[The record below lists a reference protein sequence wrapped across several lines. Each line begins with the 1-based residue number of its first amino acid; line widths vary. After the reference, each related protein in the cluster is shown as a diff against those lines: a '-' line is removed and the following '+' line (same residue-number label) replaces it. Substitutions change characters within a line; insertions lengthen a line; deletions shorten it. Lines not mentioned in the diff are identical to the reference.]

1 MRQLIKPENTMQKT
15 SFRKHRVERFS
26 TQQVTRQRKER
37 QPKTVILFNK
47 PYDVLPQF
55 TDEAGRSTLKDFIPV
70 AGVYAAGRLDRDS
83 EGLLVLT
90 NDGALQAKLTQPGKR
105 TGKIYYVQVEGEPTP
120 EALTA
125 LRDGVTLNDGPT
137 LPAGV
142 ELVEEPVWLWP
153 RNPPIRERKSIPTR
167 WLKITLYEGRNRRA
181 PDDRPRRL
189 PHPAADPL
197 RHGRLYPRRT
207 GQRRLAQSRITEKG
221 KAMFKPHVTVA
232 CVVHARD
239 KFLIVEETIN
249 GKALWNQ
256 PAGHLEA
263 NETLLQAAERELW
276 EETGIRATPQHFIR
290 MHQWLAPDN
299 TPFLRFLFAIELSDL
314 CATEPHDS
322 DIDRCL
328 WLSAEEILNAPNLR
342 SPLVAESI
350 RCYLQDPRQPL
361 SLIGAFNW
369 PFTGGE

>member
-1 MRQLIKPENTMQKT
+1 MRQLIEPENTMQKT

-90 NDGALQAKLTQPGKR
+90 NDGAL
-105 TGKIYYVQVEGEPTP
+105 
-120 EALTA
+120 
-125 LRDGVTLNDGPT
+125 
-137 LPAGV
+137 
-142 ELVEEPVWLWP
+142 
-153 RNPPIRERKSIPTR
+153 
-167 WLKITLYEGRNRRA
+167 
-181 PDDRPRRL
+181 
-189 PHPAADPL
+189 
-197 RHGRLYPRRT
+197 
-207 GQRRLAQSRITEKG
+207 
-221 KAMFKPHVTVA
+221 
-232 CVVHARD
+232 
-239 KFLIVEETIN
+239 
-249 GKALWNQ
+249 
-256 PAGHLEA
+256 
-263 NETLLQAAERELW
+263 
-276 EETGIRATPQHFIR
+276 QHFIR